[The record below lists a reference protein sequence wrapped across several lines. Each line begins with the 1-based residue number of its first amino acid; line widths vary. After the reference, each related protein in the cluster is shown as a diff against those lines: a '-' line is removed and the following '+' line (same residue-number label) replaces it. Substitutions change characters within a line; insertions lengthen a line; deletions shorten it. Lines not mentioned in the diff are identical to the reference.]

1 MSQTVVASA
10 VDEFAHVAG
19 VMNFLS
25 LAVVAAAL
33 RARFK

>member
-10 VDEFAHVAG
+10 LDECAHVAG

-25 LAVVAAAL
+25 PAVVSKAL